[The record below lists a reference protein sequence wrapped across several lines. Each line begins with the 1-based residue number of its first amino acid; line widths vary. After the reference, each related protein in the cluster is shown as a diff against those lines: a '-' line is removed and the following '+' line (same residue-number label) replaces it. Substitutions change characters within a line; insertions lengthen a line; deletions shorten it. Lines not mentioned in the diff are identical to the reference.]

1 MAKVK
6 RLTAGARRA
15 QLIATGRAV
24 FAKRGYNATTVE
36 EIARAAGVSK
46 PIVYEHFGGKEGLY
60 AVVVDR
66 EMEALHSR
74 MIKVISSGTPRHRY
88 EQAVLAL
95 LTYVQ
100 DQPDGFA
107 LLTRDAPMYAGG
119 QGMPAVINELG
130 VRVGDIF
137 REQFTRAGLDARVAP
152 IYAHSLI
159 GMVVLAG
166 QWWSDQ
172 QEFSK
177 EEVASHVAAIGWM
190 GLRHLPA
197 KIEPLISPSQ
207 DTKNNSNS

>member
-1 MAKVK
+1 M
-6 RLTAGARRA
+6 
-15 QLIATGRAV
+15 
-24 FAKRGYNATTVE
+24 NATTVE

-46 PIVYEHFGGKEGLY
+46 PIIYEHFGGKEGLY

-74 MIKVISSGTPRHRY
+74 MTKVISSGTPRHRY

-100 DQPDGFA
+100 DQPDGFS
-107 LLTRDAPMYAGG
+107 LMTRDAPLYAGG

-130 VRVGDIF
+130 ERVGDIF
-137 REQFTRAGLDARVAP
+137 REQFTQAGLDARVAP

-166 QWWSDQ
+166 QWWSDHR
-172 QEFSK
+172 EFSK

-197 KIEPLISPSQ
+197 QIEPLSSDPPADLQ
-207 DTKNNSNS
+207 NNTETTKSNPDREH